1 MSTAQQRLLMVWAA
15 LSGCVV
21 CLGFLPVSRLVALLI
36 LIMLSGLA
44 AVAWY
49 VVPRRTEQNGLP
61 PLDGLPEAN
70 YRQPVVLVC
79 GDLPVSWS
87 MEPVLVVAQGCWIR
101 VDENQDPAL
110 VGRQLLWQRPDWGS
124 QLSVMVSICPQKHAD
139 SEVLTSRLLA
149 LRWQIS
155 QLRRDTGHTVP
166 LILNVQAGSAMINAP
181 LWQAA
186 VPGDGIGVWRKS
198 SAPGFVSPWVT
209 TGGTMLMH
217 QQVLMNC
224 LMAWSRQYVSAVF
237 MDEHPDMQ
245 VIIPTAML
253 WGAGPELSG
262 GLLSSVWTAWLTR
275 HTAMLHAAG
284 WQPAGTDST
293 VSTLL
298 PDFVLP
304 LLPQRK
310 RLTPWRRTRRY
321 AADIFTTAVIAALL
335 CSGWNNRQ
343 LLHRLSFDITRYEQF
358 SMDDPAPKGATIAVL
373 HQHAAQLD
381 DWARNGVPLRMSLGL
396 YHGEGLR
403 LPVLE
408 AIRSYAS
415 PILRPQQP
423 SPTPTA
429 KPVPAVVRLDSMSL
443 FDSGKYALKTS
454 STRLLVNSLVGIK
467 ANPGWLIVVAG
478 HTDSTGNPQLNQ
490 TLSLKR
496 AGAVRDWM
504 RQNSD
509 IPDSCFAVQGYG
521 ADHPVATNET
531 PKGRAQNRRVEIRL
545 VPQADACRVPDITS
559 ASSQDDGALITLME
573 K

>member
-1 MSTAQQRLLMVWAA
+1 MSTLQIRLLMAWTA
-15 LSGCVV
+15 LLSSVV
-21 CLGFLPVSRLVALLI
+21 CLGFLPVSRLVSALI
-36 LIMLSGLA
+36 LLVLSGLILL
-44 AVAWY
+44 VWHLT
-49 VVPRRTEQNGLP
+49 PRRTAQGSLFQIN
-61 PLDGLPEAN
+61 GLPEAS

-79 GDLPVSWS
+79 GDLPQTWPAA
-87 MEPVLVVAQGCWIR
+87 PVLVVSQGCWIR
-101 VDENQDPAL
+101 VGENQDPAQ
-110 VGRQLLWQRPDWGS
+110 VGRQLLSQRPDWGR
-124 QLSVMVSICPQKHAD
+124 QLSVMVSICPQQHD
-139 SEVLTSRLLA
+139 NSELLA
-149 LRWQIS
+149 SQLLTLRWQIS
-155 QLRRDTGHTVP
+155 QLHRDTRHTVP
-166 LILNVQAGSAMINAP
+166 LLLNVQIGNSMINAQ
-181 LWQAA
+181 LWQTA
-186 VPGDGIGVWRKS
+186 VPGDRIGVWHGS

-209 TGGTMLMH
+209 TGGTMPMH
-217 QQVLMNC
+217 QQVLMNS
-224 LMAWSRQYVSAVF
+224 LIAWCHQYACAAF
-237 MDEHPDMQ
+237 MDKHPDIP
-245 VIIPTAML
+245 VITPTIML
-253 WGAGPELSG
+253 WGNGPTLSG
-262 GLLSSVWTAWLTR
+262 SLTSSVWTDWLVR
-275 HTAMLHAAG
+275 HTAMQRVTG
-284 WQPAGTDST
+284 WSPAETDST
-293 VSTLL
+293 GNIL

-304 LLPQRK
+304 LLPQGQG
-310 RLTPWRRTRRY
+310 LTLWAQTRRY
-321 AADIFTTAVIAALL
+321 ASDIFMLAVIAALL

-358 SMDDPAPKGATIAVL
+358 SMGDRDPKAAAIAVL

-415 PILRPQQP
+415 PILQPQP
-423 SPTPTA
+423 LSPTPTA
-429 KPVPAVVRLDSMSL
+429 KPMPAVVRLDSMSL

-478 HTDSTGNPQLNQ
+478 HTDSIGNPQLNQ

-496 AGAVRDWM
+496 AGAVRDWI
-504 RQNSD
+504 RENSD

-521 ADHPVATNET
+521 AAHPVATNET

>member
-1 MSTAQQRLLMVWAA
+1 MSTLQIRLLMAWTA
-15 LSGCVV
+15 LLSSVV
-21 CLGFLPVSRLVALLI
+21 CLGFLPVSRLVSALI
-36 LIMLSGLA
+36 LLVLSGLILL
-44 AVAWY
+44 VWHLT
-49 VVPRRTEQNGLP
+49 PRRTAQGSLFQIN
-61 PLDGLPEAN
+61 GLPEAS

-79 GDLPVSWS
+79 GDLPQTWPAA
-87 MEPVLVVAQGCWIR
+87 PVLVVSQGCWIR
-101 VDENQDPAL
+101 VGENQDPAQ
-110 VGRQLLWQRPDWGS
+110 VGRQLLSQRPDWGR

-155 QLRRDTGHTVP
+155 QLHRDTRHTVP
-166 LILNVQAGSAMINAP
+166 LLLNVQIGNSMINAQ
-181 LWQAA
+181 LWQTA
-186 VPGDGIGVWRKS
+186 VPGDRIGVWHGS

-209 TGGTMLMH
+209 TGGTMPMH
-217 QQVLMNC
+217 QQVLMNS
-224 LMAWSRQYVSAVF
+224 LIAWCHQYACAAF
-237 MDEHPDMQ
+237 MDEHPDMP

-275 HTAMLHAAG
+275 HTAMQHAAG
-284 WQPAGTDST
+284 WQPAGTDSK

-304 LLPQRK
+304 LLPQGK

-358 SMDDPAPKGATIAVL
+358 SMNDPAPKGAAIAVL

-415 PILRPQQP
+415 PILQPQQP

-496 AGAVRDWM
+496 AGAVRDWI
-504 RQNSD
+504 RENSD
-509 IPDSCFAVQGYG
+509 IPDSCFAVHGYG
-521 ADHPVATNET
+521 AAHPVATNET